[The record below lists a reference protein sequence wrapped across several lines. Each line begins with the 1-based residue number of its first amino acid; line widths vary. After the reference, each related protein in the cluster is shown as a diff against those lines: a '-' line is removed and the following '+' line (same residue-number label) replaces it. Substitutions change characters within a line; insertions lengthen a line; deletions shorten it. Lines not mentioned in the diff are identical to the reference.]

1 MCRNL
6 FVALTFALAGCAST
20 PQSTATSSS
29 SGENYRLNTATD
41 GHVFRINNQTGEVW
55 EVANGAL
62 NRIGEPKAEVLQ
74 VGRKYFFENNFSMTY
89 LGNGKFSE
97 PVKDFSRLWN

>member
-1 MCRNL
+1 MYQSL
-6 FVALTFALAGCAST
+6 FIALTIVLAGCAST
-20 PQSTATSSS
+20 PATTASSS
-29 SGENYRLNTATD
+29 SSSENFRLNTATD
-41 GHVFRINNQTGEVW
+41 GRVYRINNQTGEVW
-55 EVANGAL
+55 EVADGAL
-62 NRIGEPKAEVLQ
+62 KRIGEPKAELLQ

>member
-1 MCRNL
+1 MYR
-6 FVALTFALAGCAST
+6 FFIALAIVLAGCAST
-20 PQSTATSSS
+20 PPATAFSSS
-29 SGENYRLNTATD
+29 CGENYRLNTAAD
-41 GHVFRINNQTGEVW
+41 GHVYRINNQTGEVW
-55 EVANGAL
+55 EVADGAL
-62 NRIGEPKAEVLQ
+62 KRIGEPKTEVLQ

>member
-6 FVALTFALAGCAST
+6 FIALTIILAGCASAPPT
-20 PQSTATSSS
+20 TTSPASSS
-29 SGENYRLNTATD
+29 DKFHLDTATD
-41 GHVFRINNQTGEVW
+41 GRVYRINNQTGEMW
-55 EVANGAL
+55 EVADGAL
-62 NRIGEPKAEVLQ
+62 KRIGEPKAEILQ